1 MKKNKN
7 YILEGGRVIDP
18 KNGIDKVMDIGIE
31 AGVFCEPEKV
41 TNPQRIN
48 VRGMVIAPGF
58 IDMHVHLRQPGAADK
73 ETIKTGS
80 KAAAAGGFTTILA
93 MPNTKPVADTAGS
106 IDYLLRNA
114 KEKAVVNILP
124 AGCITKGGEGKE
136 MAGIGGLKKAGVVA
150 ITDDGNCVHFNELM
164 YHVLE
169 YSKTFDLPV
178 LEHCEDD
185 TLAAGGIVHDGY
197 WSAIRGLR
205 GIPSASEV
213 IMVARDI
220 ILAEEVDGKIHIQH
234 VSAADSVRHIRD
246 AQKRGIKITAEAT
259 PHHITLTD
267 ECIKDFDTNFKM
279 KPPLRT
285 EQDRKAI
292 IKGLKDNTISVIA
305 TDHAPHTETDK
316 RVEFDYAPFGVIGLE
331 TAIPV
336 CLTELYHGGVLN
348 ISDFVSKFTKGPADV
363 LGIDVGSIEM
373 GKKADITIL
382 DTEVEHLIDK
392 TKFYSKSRNTPFE
405 GRKVKGKAVA
415 TIVDGQ
421 FVYSELPE
429 IDGII

>member
-18 KNGIDKVMDIGIE
+18 KNGIDKIMDVGIDS
-31 AGVFCEPEKV
+31 GVFCEPEKV
-41 TNPQRIN
+41 TNPQRVN
-48 VRGMVIAPGF
+48 AKGMIIAPGF

-80 KAAAAGGFTTILA
+80 RAAAAGGFTTILA

-106 IDYLLRNA
+106 IDYLLRHA
-114 KEKAVVNILP
+114 EKSAVVNVLP
-124 AGCITKGGEGKE
+124 AGCITKGSDGRE
-136 MAGIGGLKKAGVVA
+136 MAGIGGLKKAGIIA
-150 ITDDGNCVHFNELM
+150 ITDDGNCVHYNELM

-169 YSKTFDLPV
+169 YSKTFNLPV
-178 LEHCEDD
+178 LDHCEDD
-185 TLAAGGIVHDGY
+185 TLAEGGLVHDGY
-197 WSAIRGLR
+197 WSAINGLR

-220 ILAEEVDGKIHIQH
+220 ILAEAVEGKIHIQH
-234 VSAADSVRHIRD
+234 VSAANSVRYIRD
-246 AQKRGIKITAEAT
+246 AQKRGIKVTAEAT

-267 ECIKDFDTNFKM
+267 ECTKDFDTNFKM

-285 EQDRKAI
+285 EQDRQAI
-292 IKGLKDNTISVIA
+292 IDGLKDDTISVIA

-316 RVEFDYAPFGVIGLE
+316 QVEFSYAPFGVIGLE
-331 TAIPV
+331 TAVSV
-336 CLTELYHGGVLN
+336 CLTELYHKGILN
-348 ISDFVSKFTKGPADV
+348 ISEFVSKFTKGPADV
-363 LGIDVGSIEM
+363 LGIDAGSIEI

-382 DTEVEHLIDK
+382 DTEVEHIIDK
-392 TKFYSKSRNTPFE
+392 TKFYSKSNNTPFD
-405 GRKVKGKAVA
+405 GRKVKGKTVA

-421 FVYSELPE
+421 FVYSEIQG